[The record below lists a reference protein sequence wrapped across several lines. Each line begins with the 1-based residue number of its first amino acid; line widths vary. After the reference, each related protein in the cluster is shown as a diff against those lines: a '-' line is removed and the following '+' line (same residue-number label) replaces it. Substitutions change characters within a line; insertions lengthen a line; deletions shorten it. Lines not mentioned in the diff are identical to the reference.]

1 MQKHKQGMHIVING
15 PCSSGK
21 TFTAKALQELLP
33 NDKPNV
39 LLGIDAFH
47 LAIPPSKLIM
57 GKADPLYLIAETQQ
71 TRDGPATTIVHG
83 SHIQTINQA
92 RFAAIRCFLHA
103 GVNVISDE
111 LFWRDSDLQPFYAAL
126 AQQKVYLFGL
136 NVSDEV
142 GNQREAA
149 RSAHSSEQDAGENYR
164 PQGMYRA
171 SKITHSLLEY
181 DLMIDSGNKTPEEC
195 ARILAQW
202 IDEHPQPKKFNGLI
216 T

>member
-1 MQKHKQGMHIVING
+1 MQKHQQGMHIVING

-21 TFTAKALQELLP
+21 TSTAKALQELLP
-33 NDKPNV
+33 DDKPNI

-57 GKADPLYLIAETQQ
+57 GKADPRYLLADTQQ

-83 SHIQTINQA
+83 LHIQTINQA
-92 RFAAIRCFLHA
+92 RFAAIRCFLQA

-111 LFWRDSDLQPFYAAL
+111 LFWRESDLQPFYRAL

-136 NVSDEV
+136 NVSDKV
-142 GNQREAA
+142 GNQRETA
-149 RSAHSSEQDAGENYR
+149 RSAHSSEQDAGDNYR

-171 SKITHSLLEY
+171 STITHSLLEY
-181 DLMIDSGNKTPEEC
+181 DLMIDSSNKTPEEC
-195 ARILAQW
+195 ARTLAQW
-202 IDEHPQPKKFNGLI
+202 VSTHPQPRTFNSLVN
-216 T
+216 